1 MALTNTW
8 ALNYSTKSLYYVSG
22 TAVDTVE
29 DLYKW
34 VMDQMDELLQLDD
47 DVPIKYDTPTE
58 YQMINGWTIPETDY
72 QYLKGGAVTVN
83 KTGGNDVYANIYT
96 IGTIE
101 SGTQLYISQSGAPI
115 SPWWDDGHID
125 VLVKVRTSGSLI
137 DSGTLVIFAR
147 ELSDKY
153 DNFQTTLIGGRNAIP
168 LATEDDLNN
177 HTSAST
183 LSGYNDITITFGTA
197 SKDLN
202 NGNGAVNYD
211 VVIDCATRPLS
222 QVYEY
227 LKYITR
233 RGSTANINGVNG
245 QFYRSANPLY
255 TEVKGAPFGTF
266 AGGKFF
272 GARGVWIENYDA
284 NDAKNFQLI
293 DASGA
298 TQTPP
303 NVVPVKVTGVVSG
316 DRVAVFRLDGV
327 GGDIDKTEY
336 TYNLAGSSGNTFVVN
351 EAIKTDTPQSGTIRI
366 GADRLVYNSWSVS
379 TFTLAASHTAYSDN
393 APLYVPLLDIQASS
407 TTAQTTLTYSIDIPV
422 LVVVRRYGIL
432 PFEVEST
439 VGNVGMSV
447 AAIRT
452 TDTIAI

>member
-58 YQMINGWTIPETDY
+58 YQMINGWTIPADDY
-72 QYLKGGAVTVN
+72 QKLKGGAVTVN
-83 KTGGNDVYANIYT
+83 KVGGNDVYANIYT

-101 SGTQLYISQSGAPI
+101 TGTQLYVLQNGSVVT
-115 SPWWDDGHID
+115 PWWSTGHID
-125 VLVKVRTSGSLI
+125 ILVKVRADGTLI

-153 DNFQTTLIGGRNAIP
+153 DNFQTTVTGGRNAIP
-168 LATEDDLNN
+168 IATEDDLNN
-177 HTSAST
+177 QTSAAT
-183 LSGYNDITITFGTA
+183 LAGYNDIAITFGTA
-197 SKDLN
+197 PLDLN

-211 VVIDCATRPLS
+211 VIIDCATRPLS
-222 QVYEY
+222 QWFEY
-227 LKYITR
+227 SKYVTR
-233 RGSTANINGVNG
+233 RGSTFILNGVEG
-245 QFYRSANPLY
+245 QFYRSANPAY
-255 TEVKGAPFGTF
+255 TEVKAAPFGTF

-272 GARGVWIENYDA
+272 GARGVGIINYDA
-284 NDAKNFQLI
+284 SDAKNFQLI
-293 DASGA
+293 DSAGA

-336 TYNLAGSSGNTFVVN
+336 TYDLAGSSGTTFVVN
-351 EAIKTDTPQSGTIRI
+351 ESISSDTPQSGTIRI
-366 GADRLVYNSWSVS
+366 GADRLVYNSWTGS
-379 TFTLAASHTAYSDN
+379 TFTLAASHTAYADN
-393 APLYVPLLDIQASS
+393 ASLYVPLLDVQAGS
-407 TTAQTTLTYSIDIPV
+407 TIAQTTLTYSADIPV

-452 TDTIAI
+452 TDTIAV

>member
-83 KTGGNDVYANIYT
+83 KVGGNDVFANIYT

-101 SGTQLYISQSGAPI
+101 AGTQLYVLQKGSVI
-115 SPWWDDGHID
+115 SPWWSTGYID
-125 VLVKVRTSGSLI
+125 ILVKVRADGI
-137 DSGTLVIFAR
+137 PVDSGTLVIFAR

-153 DNFQTTLIGGRNAIP
+153 DNFQATITGGRNAIP
-168 LATEDDLNN
+168 VATENDLNN
-177 HTSAST
+177 QTGAAT
-183 LSGYNDITITFGTA
+183 LAGYDDITITFGTA

-211 VVIDCATRPLS
+211 VIIDCATRSLS

-233 RGSTANINGVNG
+233 RGSTTSLNGVNG
-245 QFYRSANPLY
+245 QFYRYANASY

-293 DASGA
+293 DSSGT

-336 TYNLAGSSGNTFVVN
+336 TYDLSGSSGTTFVVN
-351 EAIKTDTPQSGTIRI
+351 ESISTDTPQSGTIRI
-366 GADRLVYNSWSVS
+366 GADRLVYNSWSGS

-393 APLYVPLLDIQASS
+393 APLYVPLLDVQASS
-407 TTAQTTLTYSIDIPV
+407 TTAQTTLTYSTDIPV

-452 TDTIAI
+452 TDTIAV

>member
-1 MALTNTW
+1 MLNTW
-8 ALNYSTKSLYYVSG
+8 ALNYATKSLHYVSG
-22 TAVDTVE
+22 SAVDTVK

-34 VMDQMDELLQLDD
+34 VMDEIDELVQFGY

-58 YQMINGWTIPETDY
+58 YQLINGWTIPATDY
-72 QYLKGGAVTVN
+72 QYLKGGAITVN
-83 KTGGNDVYANIYT
+83 KVGGNDVYANIYT

-101 SGTQLYISQSGAPI
+101 AGTQLYVLQNGSAIT
-115 SPWWDDGHID
+115 PWWSTGHID
-125 VLVKVRTSGSLI
+125 ILVKVRADGVLI

-147 ELSDKY
+147 ELSDKF
-153 DNFQTTLIGGRNAIP
+153 DNFQTTITGGRNAIP
-168 LATEDDLNN
+168 LATEDDINN
-177 HTSAST
+177 QTSGAT
-183 LSGYNDITITFGTA
+183 LAGYNDITITFGTA
-197 SKDLN
+197 AKNLN

-211 VVIDCATRPLS
+211 VVIDCATRSLS

-233 RGSTANINGVNG
+233 RGSTTNLNGVNG
-245 QFYRSANPLY
+245 QFYRYANAAY
-255 TEVKGAPFGTF
+255 SEIKGAPFGTF

-293 DASGA
+293 DAAGA

-327 GGDIDKTEY
+327 GGEIDKTMY
-336 TYNLAGSSGNTFVVN
+336 TYNLAG
-351 EAIKTDTPQSGTIRI
+351 
-366 GADRLVYNSWSVS
+366 S
-379 TFTLAASHTAYSDN
+379 TFTLAASHTPYSNN
-393 APLYVPLLDIQASS
+393 ADLYIPLLDTQASS
-407 TTAQTTLTYSIDIPV
+407 TTAQTTLTYSSDIPV

-452 TDTIAI
+452 TDTIAV